1 VVPQD
6 ANDELVIELR
16 GPFTAAQADLL
27 CSHGVTVMGAGAGHE
42 ITCDVY
48 GRIDLS
54 VIDVLARLQLLAR
67 RSGAFLRIR
76 SPGSTGEALH
86 SLLALTGLACLEQ
99 TRFEPLEALEP
110 RRQAETG
117 E

>member
-1 VVPQD
+1 LPI
-6 ANDELVIELR
+6 IELR
-16 GPFTAAQADLL
+16 GPFSSAQADQWGAL
-27 CSHGVTVMGAGAGHE
+27 GAAAVTAAGAGRE
-42 ITCDVY
+42 LTCDVY

-67 RSGAFLRIR
+67 RSGVFLRIR

-99 TRFEPLEALEP
+99 TRFEPLEPIRET
-110 RRQAETG
+110 ETG